1 MENQITKEQA
11 KNILID
17 LTNKTPGELWEMY
30 PERLKFEDKIVVEHQ
45 KVQTE
50 PDLVLKQFIDYL
62 HIPKRKPWI
71 VDKICQSIRQE
82 LGLPINQNKHN
93 DVISNY

>member
-30 PERLKFEDKIVVEHQ
+30 PERLKFEDKIVVE
-45 KVQTE
+45 
-50 PDLVLKQFIDYL
+50 LVKD
-62 HIPKRKPWI
+62 
-71 VDKICQSIRQE
+71 
-82 LGLPINQNKHN
+82 
-93 DVISNY
+93 